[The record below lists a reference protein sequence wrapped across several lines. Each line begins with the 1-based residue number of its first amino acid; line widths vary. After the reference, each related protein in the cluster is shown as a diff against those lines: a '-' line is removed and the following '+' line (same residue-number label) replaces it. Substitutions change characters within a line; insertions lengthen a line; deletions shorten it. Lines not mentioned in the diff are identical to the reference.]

1 MMNLNK
7 MKMSRFTYLYI
18 LLSILILAGNVFAHE
33 EKDLEKL
40 KSEKSCENCDLSGID
55 LSNANLQGANLS
67 GANLSG
73 ANLSGANLEGAILG
87 KKDDQAVSAL
97 KTASKFLIPGAGL
110 VTGISSLTGS
120 GDSSD
125 MSDLPAAQTNLE
137 QALRDALADLN
148 EAESYFAQ
156 ARGDAEEAAAN
167 MNRAELLRGKDQ
179 IDIKE
184 AMEATA
190 SSRAKGAEFEASAGD
205 LSADSK
211 ALYAKGLL
219 PYAKGIS
226 NTTKASKLAQEW
238 LQAAQSEIKSIRNP
252 MKIAKLRRTF
262 GSGMSMARSLPQF
275 FKTLTSSTK
284 GVFAFA
290 KAQNL
295 DTKKAQQALPEDEFE

>member
-1 MMNLNK
+1 
-7 MKMSRFTYLYI
+7 MSRFTYLYI

-73 ANLSGANLEGAILG
+73 ANLEGAILG

-110 VTGISSLTGS
+110 VTGISSLAGS

-167 MNRAELLRGKDQ
+167 MNRAELLRGKDK

-205 LSADSK
+205 LSSDSK

-226 NTTKASKLAQEW
+226 NTAKASKLAQAW
-238 LQAAQSEIKSIRNP
+238 LQAAQAEIKSIRNP

-262 GSGMSMARSLPQF
+262 GGGMSMARTLPQF

-290 KAQNL
+290 KAQKL

>member
-1 MMNLNK
+1 
-7 MKMSRFTYLYI
+7 MS
-18 LLSILILAGNVFAHE
+18 A
-33 EKDLEKL
+33 
-40 KSEKSCENCDLSGID
+40 
-55 LSNANLQGANLS
+55 
-67 GANLSG
+67 
-73 ANLSGANLEGAILG
+73 
-87 KKDDQAVSAL
+87 
-97 KTASKFLIPGAGL
+97 
-110 VTGISSLTGS
+110 LTGS

-137 QALRDALADLN
+137 QALRVALADLN

-167 MNRAELLRGKDQ
+167 MNRAELLRGKDE

-211 ALYAKGLL
+211 SLYAKGLL

-226 NTTKASKLAQEW
+226 NTSKASKLAQEW

-252 MKIAKLRRTF
+252 MKIAKMRRTF
-262 GSGMSMARSLPQF
+262 ASGMSMARTLPQF

-290 KAQNL
+290 KAQKL

>member
-1 MMNLNK
+1 MNLNK

-125 MSDLPAAQTNLE
+125 
-137 QALRDALADLN
+137 
-148 EAESYFAQ
+148 
-156 ARGDAEEAAAN
+156 
-167 MNRAELLRGKDQ
+167 
-179 IDIKE
+179 
-184 AMEATA
+184 
-190 SSRAKGAEFEASAGD
+190 
-205 LSADSK
+205 
-211 ALYAKGLL
+211 
-219 PYAKGIS
+219 
-226 NTTKASKLAQEW
+226 
-238 LQAAQSEIKSIRNP
+238 
-252 MKIAKLRRTF
+252 
-262 GSGMSMARSLPQF
+262 
-275 FKTLTSSTK
+275 
-284 GVFAFA
+284 
-290 KAQNL
+290 
-295 DTKKAQQALPEDEFE
+295 